1 MSSVLTLI
9 TAYDRILRDFQEE
22 LIALLATEQSIK
34 DFSSWQ
40 MGYQQER
47 QWKTPPGP
55 WPDARLPYE
64 WRYGERAWRA
74 VELYDRWLRGEVL
87 RAGEEGE
94 YEEAIECGEVEV
106 KGLLEAEL
114 VNHIL
119 AAALRYDLCLGDDGL
134 EGEVEQ
140 LEDPKF
146 LGKAPAVDARH
157 PVSSLNNRL
166 ALAMH
171 HILHPYSNLCYWYCN
186 SDPCWVVKGVASQP
200 PPSPAELMREMVEAA
215 KAGLRKQHLLDK
227 QTGRGFVQYPMRV
240 GEPERSG
247 WRDYDDGSAGNA
259 AKYDDARDD
268 DDNLGGNDNDDD
280 CLSDFSDDNSDGQCG
295 A

>member
-9 TAYDRILRDFQEE
+9 TPYDRILRDFQEE

-134 EGEVEQ
+134 VPRGRSGVQ
-140 LEDPKF
+140 RGRRAGQGPGCRRAPSGLEPQQ
-146 LGKAPAVDARH
+146 PACARH
-157 PVSSLNNRL
+157 
-166 ALAMH
+166 A
-171 HILHPYSNLCYWYCN
+171 LHPP
-186 SDPCWVVKGVASQP
+186 SDSTGPDLLVQQ
-200 PPSPAELMREMVEAA
+200 
-215 KAGLRKQHLLDK
+215 LRRRQ
-227 QTGRGFVQYPMRV
+227 
-240 GEPERSG
+240 RSG
-247 WRDYDDGSAGNA
+247 LWASSPR
-259 AKYDDARDD
+259 
-268 DDNLGGNDNDDD
+268 
-280 CLSDFSDDNSDGQCG
+280 
-295 A
+295 